1 MAATAGQLVAGLKLS
16 IAAPARKHYA
26 TGVPASTRA
35 IVHPA
40 HASRSGHLSAS
51 AIFKKQL
58 I

>member
-26 TGVPASTRA
+26 TGVPALTRM
-35 IVHPA
+35 IDRVA
-40 HASRSGHLSAS
+40 HAPRTGQFSAS
-51 AIFKKQL
+51 AIFKKQP